1 MHRVFNIKNI
11 DHITENMI
19 YIGRPSKW
27 GNPFK
32 IDQNNSRSKVIEQF
46 RNMVLSDGKFIKEIR
61 KELIGKD
68 LLCF

>member
-1 MHRVFNIKNI
+1 MPRVFNIKNI
-11 DHITENMI
+11 DHITENMV

-32 IDQNNSRSKVIEQF
+32 IDQNNSRLKVIEQF
-46 RNMVLSDGKFIKEIR
+46 RNMVLSDEKFIKEIR